1 MKLFFRLTKI
11 DEAKREVWGRAT
23 QEVVDKAREI
33 FDYATSV
40 PYFKAWSDGFK
51 EDTDGKS
58 LGNLRAMHG
67 KVCAGKIIAI
77 DYNDA
82 EKAID
87 IGTKIVNDSEWKMVE
102 EACYTGFSIAG
113 EYVKRWDD
121 ATLPNVKR
129 FTANPSEISLVD
141 SPCVPTA
148 KFFDVIKA
156 DGVIEQRAFL
166 DKYDGQEIWDAARA
180 MDAIC
185 NIQGLL
191 QNEEW
196 ESKQDPDQIASL
208 KVAVAALKDYLISE
222 LQEGASGKEA
232 STMNPKLLKASPESH
247 AALLEVHKASPE
259 SHAALLE
266 VHKAFGAFGAA
277 QKIAVSHMSEVG
289 ALHKAMTSKLRAFG
303 KAYGAAEGDLP
314 IEEGEEK
321 EETGEKGC
329 GEPEKVAEVAAG
341 LAKLRDDNMVT
352 LLAKLEKAE
361 TTVDQ
366 LLARIVKL
374 EKMPVQSPIDKAIEA
389 LAKTKD
395 SPELAKNKPK
405 PTLDEEVLELTKAAF
420 QRPLEF
426 KKTRG

>member
-11 DEAKREVWGRAT
+11 DEVRREVWGRAT

-67 KVCAGKIIAI
+67 KICAGKVIAI

-121 ATLPNVKR
+121 PALPNVKR

-232 STMNPKLLKASPESH
+232 SAMEPKLL
-247 AALLEVHKASPE
+247 KASPE

-277 QKIAVSHMSEVG
+277 QKIAVSHMAEVG

-329 GEPEKVAEVAAG
+329 GEAEKLAEVAAG
-341 LAKLRDDNMVT
+341 LAKLQDDNMVT

-366 LLARIVKL
+366 LLVRIVKL

-395 SPELAKNKPK
+395 SPELAKNKTKLTP
-405 PTLDEEVLELTKAAF
+405 DEEVLELTKTAF
-420 QRPLEF
+420 RQPLEF